1 MQDLNG
7 KKAVIYARQSFGHE
21 ENSASIEEQLNN
33 CRKWCKQYGIAIV
46 GEFSDKNTSSELYD
60 DSIEGHAYAA
70 TDAEWQKWDKGQRTK
85 GRKKYKKHLA
95 AAFAYLSTVDFFVIN
110 ERTRLYRNPSPL
122 AKLDLYFLSKLK
134 ENSVALVE
142 VESNK
147 IDYIDNDIDIAVH
160 RLLATYEMKKLTE
173 RKEQSIKIVRTKKE
187 KGITFSNAFGAVWD
201 QKNKILSFDS
211 EKAEAV
217 RYIFESVI
225 AGKTYAEILH
235 TLNSKYIHLAIGK
248 CFYESSIYNIIRNLS
263 YTGMRKSENGSI
275 IQCINVSNPPVNY
288 LQWKKAN
295 EIMADKKEKSGR
307 QKYNV
312 RGKAKRHFLPLS
324 GYLKCG
330 HCGSK
335 LVMVNDKGIVY
346 FCKKTILLHD
356 KKCTESRIRITQGDN
371 DLLLTLQALFSIRF
385 WQLEYSQRNYGNID
399 KENLI
404 KEHDNI
410 KNQMNLL
417 YDQLTKFNLSE
428 DIFKSRLEENA
439 VRLKDLEGKI
449 LELEAREKSNDE
461 EGILKLRDK
470 LKKINNTEELL
481 DNDSYSSLLREVVK
495 EIVVYA
501 DRIKVVLTDGNNFE
515 LPRIP
520 LKHRAKGV
528 PYSIVSTFIYPR
540 MMGEQKELL
549 NVVSFYGAYTAQ
561 HGFKEN
567 THKELVNEHF
577 YKIWLW
583 N

>member
-7 KKAVIYARQSFGHE
+7 KKAVIYARQSYGHE
-21 ENSASIEEQLNN
+21 VTSASIEDQLTT
-33 CRKWCKQYGIAIV
+33 CRKWCEQHGITIV
-46 GEFSDKNTSSELYD
+46 GEFSDNNTSSELYD

-70 TDAEWQKWDKGQRTK
+70 TDAEWQKWNKSQRTK
-85 GRKKYKKHLA
+85 GRKEYKKHLA
-95 AAFAYLSTVDFFVIN
+95 EAFTLLPAVDFFVVY
-110 ERTRLYRNPSPL
+110 ERTRFFRNPSPL

-134 ENSVALVE
+134 ENSVALVD
-142 VESNK
+142 VDDNK
-147 IDYIDNDIDIAVH
+147 IDYINDDIDIAVH

-173 RKEQSIKIVRTKKE
+173 RKEQSIKVVRAKKE

-201 QKNKILSFDS
+201 QKNKTLSFDP

-461 EGILKLRDK
+461 ERILKLRDK

-501 DRIKVVLTDGNNFE
+501 DRIKVVLTDRNNFE
-515 LPRIP
+515 LPRIL
-520 LKHRAKGV
+520 LKHRAKGI
-528 PYSIVSTFIYPR
+528 PYSMVTTFIMPIAENDKK
-540 MMGEQKELL
+540 MTIINVINFFNKTCDFTGKDHKVLL
-549 NVVSFYGAYTAQ
+549 DTP
-561 HGFKEN
+561 
-567 THKELVNEHF
+567 F

-583 N
+583 D